1 VVASP
6 FLIRLSPGADNSG
19 FVGWLATEMKHRL
32 SIGVF
37 VGGCRSSA
45 PGGINDY

>member
-1 VVASP
+1 
-6 FLIRLSPGADNSG
+6 
-19 FVGWLATEMKHRL
+19 MKHRL

-45 PGGINDY
+45 PGGINEY